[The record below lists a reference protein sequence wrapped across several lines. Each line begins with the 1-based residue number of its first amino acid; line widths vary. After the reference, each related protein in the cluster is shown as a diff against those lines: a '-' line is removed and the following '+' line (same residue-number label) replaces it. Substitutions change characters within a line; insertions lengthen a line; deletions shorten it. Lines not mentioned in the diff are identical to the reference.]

1 MNKPKISL
9 EEQAKA
15 SLKSLFAQT
24 VTVALGLIVML
35 VVTGGNPP
43 GWLVTAFFFLGIAFV
58 AWREAIR
65 QSELKK

>member
-15 SLKSLFAQT
+15 GLKSLFAQT
-24 VTVALGLIVML
+24 AQVALGLVVML

-43 GWLVTAFFFLGIAFV
+43 GWLVTTFFFLGIAFV
-58 AWREAIR
+58 AWREYKR
-65 QSELKK
+65 Q